1 MEVLKV
7 VDLSKAYGNKTLFE
21 NISFVAN
28 SNEKIALIGKN
39 GSGKTSLLDIITG
52 KDIAD
57 SGQLSLNKSVSYTY
71 LEQEPK
77 FNEDLTVLEQVYQS
91 SDQIALAV
99 KQYEL
104 AMNSGDENAVNEAIN
119 LMDSLN
125 AWEFE
130 REIKTILSVLKIT
143 EFDKQVSILSG
154 GQKKR
159 LALANALV
167 NKPDFLILDEPTNHL
182 DFQMIEWLED
192 YLKSTSLTLLM
203 VTHDRYF
210 LDKVCNTIF
219 EIDNYSIFKYSGT
232 YSNFL
237 EKRQERMDSTKAS
250 IQKAQNLLRI
260 ESKWMSRQPQA
271 RATKAKHRIDNYYK
285 LKEDASK
292 KLDESTFEIEIEG
305 KRLGKKLID
314 IYNISKSFGDQV
326 IINDFSFKFS
336 KGEKI
341 AVIGNNGAGKSTLLN
356 IIASHLNPD
365 SGSIE
370 TGETIHLGYFQ
381 QSVSTIDESKKLI
394 EVLTDIAEVVS
405 LGKKRELSAGQF
417 AEYFMFPRTMQH
429 NFVSQL
435 SGGEK
440 RRLQLMTVLMRN
452 PNFLILDEPT
462 NDLDIMTLNVLEE
475 YISQFKGTVLYVS
488 HDRYFIDKTADTLFV
503 FEGEGNIKVF
513 PGNYSAYAQQLDK
526 KHSEMKSQ
534 SDAFK
539 AKQSKK
545 DKVKKGDS
553 NKMSY
558 KEKVE
563 FESLEK
569 ELEQLNT
576 EKQEIEGYLSIGN
589 FNNVELTEKSQ
600 RLAELNELIDKKEM
614 RCLELSEKA

>member
-28 SNEKIALIGKN
+28 SYEKIALIGKN

-77 FNEDLTVLEQVYQS
+77 FNEDLNVLEQVYQS

-336 KGEKI
+336 KGEK
-341 AVIGNNGAGKSTLLN
+341 NS
-356 IIASHLNPD
+356 
-365 SGSIE
+365 
-370 TGETIHLGYFQ
+370 
-381 QSVSTIDESKKLI
+381 
-394 EVLTDIAEVVS
+394 
-405 LGKKRELSAGQF
+405 
-417 AEYFMFPRTMQH
+417 
-429 NFVSQL
+429 
-435 SGGEK
+435 
-440 RRLQLMTVLMRN
+440 
-452 PNFLILDEPT
+452 
-462 NDLDIMTLNVLEE
+462 
-475 YISQFKGTVLYVS
+475 
-488 HDRYFIDKTADTLFV
+488 RYW
-503 FEGEGNIKVF
+503 
-513 PGNYSAYAQQLDK
+513 
-526 KHSEMKSQ
+526 
-534 SDAFK
+534 
-539 AKQSKK
+539 
-545 DKVKKGDS
+545 
-553 NKMSY
+553 
-558 KEKVE
+558 
-563 FESLEK
+563 
-569 ELEQLNT
+569 
-576 EKQEIEGYLSIGN
+576 
-589 FNNVELTEKSQ
+589 
-600 RLAELNELIDKKEM
+600 
-614 RCLELSEKA
+614 